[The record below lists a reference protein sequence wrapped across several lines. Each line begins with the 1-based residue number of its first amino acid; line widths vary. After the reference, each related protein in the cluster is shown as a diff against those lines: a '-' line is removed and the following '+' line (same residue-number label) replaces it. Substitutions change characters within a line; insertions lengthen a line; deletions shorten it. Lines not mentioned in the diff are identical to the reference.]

1 MGNISER
8 EVKEAAYSDVNR
20 SLDYGFAGSVITENQ
35 DLDLTE
41 LTFEFLWGIIW
52 RTLFSGSLLL
62 ENYMR

>member
-1 MGNISER
+1 MLIG
-8 EVKEAAYSDVNR
+8 AWTM
-20 SLDYGFAGSVITENQ
+20 GFAGSVITENQ

-52 RTLFSGSLLL
+52 RTLFFWVLLL